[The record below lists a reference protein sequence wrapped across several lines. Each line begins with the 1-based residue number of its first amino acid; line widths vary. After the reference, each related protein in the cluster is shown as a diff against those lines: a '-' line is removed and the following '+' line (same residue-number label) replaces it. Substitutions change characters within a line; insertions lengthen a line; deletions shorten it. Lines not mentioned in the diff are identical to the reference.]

1 MSYTKNQLA
10 NITNT
15 NLIASSAKQWRRPDG
30 LQARSAARELELQQK
45 LKLQAGLKD
54 QENNNEHSTKFTSTV
69 NLSDSELS
77 AKKKEFTRCVFYL
90 DNLEASAKAS
100 LERAIVLLGAVS
112 SFLYTMCTFFFFY
125 FAQKLINHIFSLKK
139 SFFQENALISLQ
151 PKIFLFKKICCNHF
165 VIQSKHSPIYYK

>member
-15 NLIASSAKQWRRPDG
+15 NLIASNAKQWRRPDG

-54 QENNNEHSTKFTSTV
+54 QENNNEHLTKFTSTV

-112 SFLYTMCTFFFFY
+112 SFLLTMCTFFFLFTL
-125 FAQKLINHIFSLKK
+125 KLINHIFSLKK

-151 PKIFLFKKICCNHF
+151 QKIFLFKKICCNHF
-165 VIQSKHSPIYYK
+165 VILSKHSPILYK

>member
-1 MSYTKNQLA
+1 MSYAKNQLS
-10 NITNT
+10 NITNNT
-15 NLIASSAKQWRRPDG
+15 LIGSSAKQWRKTDG

-54 QENNNEHSTKFTSTV
+54 KENNNEHSTKYPTTV

-77 AKKKEFTRCVFYL
+77 AKKKEFTHCVFYL

-112 SFLYTMCTFFFFY
+112 FFFFL
-125 FAQKLINHIFSLKK
+125 ACMERLIEPQHSYSPKK
-139 SFFQENALISLQ
+139 SSFQINALISLQ
-151 PKIFLFKKICCNHF
+151 QKVYRYRKICCNHF
-165 VIQSKHSPIYYK
+165 VIQSKYDFKFILL